1 MPVYMSQEILLS
13 VVAKQFKVAPVDVIK
28 CLLNT
33 PPHMRERFQGP
44 EQKYLGIQCIQ
55 TLSQFCRCNYRRQR
69 FWIQ

>member
-33 PPHMRERFQGP
+33 PPHMRKRFQGP
-44 EQKYLGIQCIQ
+44 EQKYLGIQCIKMSVLFLQ
-55 TLSQFCRCNYRRQR
+55 LS
-69 FWIQ
+69 WSAPIAV

>member
-13 VVAKQFKVAPVDVIK
+13 VVAKQFEVAPVDVIK

-44 EQKYLGIQCIQ
+44 EQKYLGAEI
-55 TLSQFCRCNYRRQR
+55 SQHR
-69 FWIQ
+69 